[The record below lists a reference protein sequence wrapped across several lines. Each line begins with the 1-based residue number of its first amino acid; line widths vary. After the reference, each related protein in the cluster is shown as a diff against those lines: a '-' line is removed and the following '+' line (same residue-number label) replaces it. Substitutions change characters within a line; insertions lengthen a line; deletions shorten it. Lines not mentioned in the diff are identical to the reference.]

1 MDTEEDDLRSELIDL
16 TDMDLAEL
24 DAIPGGVLVAALA
37 RLDRRTAAA
46 DEQYA
51 GFESALDGDD

>member
-37 RLDRRTAAA
+37 RLDRRAAV
-46 DEQYA
+46 DQYA
-51 GFESALDGDD
+51 GFESALDDDD

>member
-1 MDTEEDDLRSELIDL
+1 MDTEEDDLRSDLIDL
-16 TDMDLAEL
+16 TDVDLAAL

-37 RLDRRTAAA
+37 RLDRRAAA
-46 DEQYA
+46 GDQYA